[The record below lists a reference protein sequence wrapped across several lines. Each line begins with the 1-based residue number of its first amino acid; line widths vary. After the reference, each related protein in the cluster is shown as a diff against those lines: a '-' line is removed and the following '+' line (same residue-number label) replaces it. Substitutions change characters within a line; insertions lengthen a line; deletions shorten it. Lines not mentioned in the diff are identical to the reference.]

1 MLTFVITFNHLC
13 FMNKKW
19 LILIV
24 LSIIWGSSFILI
36 KKGLIG
42 LSPLQLGSL
51 RIAFSALFIFIFGFH
66 TLKTIPKDKWKWL
79 IISGFIGTFF
89 PAFLFAFAET
99 EIDSSIASIL
109 NSLVPLNTI
118 LLGFAVFNIASTK
131 RQITGVLIG
140 FVGTAL
146 LIGSGAQLN
155 PDQNYLY
162 AGLVLIS
169 AVLYGIN
176 VNIIKRYLQDVKAIS
191 IAFGN
196 FAAIIIPALIV
207 LVCTDFFSN
216 ETFQNPLV
224 ITSIGYII
232 ILSAF
237 GTALAK
243 VLFNKLVQMAT
254 PVFASSVTYL
264 MPVVAVFW
272 GFLDGE
278 GFGLLQALATLL
290 ILTGVYL
297 ANRRN

>member
-1 MLTFVITFNHLC
+1 MHFK
-13 FMNKKW
+13 NKKW
-19 LILIV
+19 LILVV

-42 LSPLQLGSL
+42 LTPLQLGAL
-51 RIAFSALFIFIFGFH
+51 RIVISAIFVFIFGFQS
-66 TLKTIPKDKWKWL
+66 LKKIPKNKWKWL

-89 PAFLFAFAET
+89 PVFLFAFAET

-118 LLGFAVFNIASTK
+118 LLGFAIFKIASTK
-131 RQITGVLIG
+131 RQVIGVIVG
-140 FVGTAL
+140 FFGTAL

-155 PDQNYLY
+155 PDQNYMY
-162 AGLVLIS
+162 AGFVLIS
-169 AVLYGIN
+169 GVMYGVN

-196 FAAIIIPALIV
+196 FAAIIVPALIV
-207 LVCTDFFSN
+207 LSFTDFFTI
-216 ETFQNPLV
+216 ETLQNPIV
-224 ITSIGYII
+224 ITSIGYVV

-264 MPVVAVFW
+264 MPVVAVAW
-272 GFLDGE
+272 GILDGE
-278 GFGLLQALATLL
+278 GFSVWQVFATLL
-290 ILTGVYL
+290 ILVGVYL

>member
-1 MLTFVITFNHLC
+1 MHFK
-13 FMNKKW
+13 NKKW
-19 LILIV
+19 LILVV

-42 LSPLQLGSL
+42 LTPLQLGAL
-51 RIAFSALFIFIFGFH
+51 RIVISAIFVFIFGFQS
-66 TLKTIPKDKWKWL
+66 LKKIPKNKWKWL

-89 PAFLFAFAET
+89 PVFLFAFAET

-118 LLGFAVFNIASTK
+118 LLGFAIFKVASTK
-131 RQITGVLIG
+131 RQIIGVIVG
-140 FVGTAL
+140 FFGTAL
-146 LIGSGAQLN
+146 LIGSGAQIN
-155 PDQNYLY
+155 PDQNYMY
-162 AGLVLIS
+162 AGFVLIS
-169 AVLYGIN
+169 GVMYGVN

-196 FAAIIIPALIV
+196 FAAIIVPALIV
-207 LVCTDFFSN
+207 LSFTNFFTI
-216 ETFQNPLV
+216 ETLQNPIV
-224 ITSIGYII
+224 ITSIGYVV

-264 MPVVAVFW
+264 MPVVAVAW
-272 GFLDGE
+272 GILDGE
-278 GFGLLQALATLL
+278 GFSVWQVFATLL
-290 ILTGVYL
+290 ILVGVYL

>member
-1 MLTFVITFNHLC
+1 MHFR
-13 FMNKKW
+13 NKKW

-42 LSPLQLGSL
+42 LTPLQLGAL
-51 RIAFSALFIFIFGFH
+51 RIVFSAIFIFIFGFN
-66 TLKTIPKDKWKWL
+66 TLKTIPRDKWKWL

-118 LLGFAVFNIASTK
+118 LLGFAVFKITSTK
-131 RQITGVLIG
+131 RQIIGVLVG
-140 FVGTAL
+140 FFGTAL

-155 PDQNYLY
+155 PDQNYMY

-169 AVLYGIN
+169 GVLYGAN
-176 VNIIKRYLQDVKAIS
+176 VNIIKRYLQDVKAIG

-196 FAAIIIPALIV
+196 FAAIIVPALIV
-207 LVCTDFFSN
+207 LSFTNFFTS
-216 ETFQNPLV
+216 ETVQNPIV
-224 ITSIGYII
+224 ITSIGYIV

-264 MPVVAVFW
+264 MPVVAVAW
-272 GFLDGE
+272 GILDGE
-278 GFGLLQALATLL
+278 GFNVWQVFATLL
-290 ILTGVYL
+290 ILIGVYL

>member
-51 RIAFSALFIFIFGFH
+51 RIVFSALFIFIFGFH

-79 IISGFIGTFF
+79 IISGFVGTFF

-131 RQITGVLIG
+131 RQITGVVIG

-278 GFGLLQALATLL
+278 GFSVWQTLATLL
-290 ILTGVYL
+290 ILIGVYL